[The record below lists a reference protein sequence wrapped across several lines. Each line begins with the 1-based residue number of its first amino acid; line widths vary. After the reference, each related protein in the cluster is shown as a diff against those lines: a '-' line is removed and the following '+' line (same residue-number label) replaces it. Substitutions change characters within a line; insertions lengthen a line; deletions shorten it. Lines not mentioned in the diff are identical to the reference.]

1 MFPNGLRII
10 TSEILKK
17 NRINFNIL
25 WQNEKYAFIEIAK
38 KPMIDY
44 KKSKKHLE
52 IDYSDI
58 PDYDKDV
65 NPFLL

>member
-17 NRINFNIL
+17 NRITFNIL
-25 WQNEKYAFIEIAK
+25 WQNETYAFIEIEK
-38 KPMIDY
+38 KTMIDC
-44 KKSKKHLE
+44 KKSQKHLE
-52 IDYSDI
+52 VDYADI
-58 PDYDKDV
+58 PEYDKDV